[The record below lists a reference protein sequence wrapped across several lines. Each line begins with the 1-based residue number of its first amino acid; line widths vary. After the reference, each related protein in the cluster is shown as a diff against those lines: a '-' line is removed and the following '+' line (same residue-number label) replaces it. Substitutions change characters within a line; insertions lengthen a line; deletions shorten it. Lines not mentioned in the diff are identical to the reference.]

1 MGAGYIQHALG
12 PGYPVER
19 QLRTKEVAMTTAS
32 PIGARGGTSTPATA
46 KTAAPIIYK
55 AITTDQVSD
64 LQVIEKK
71 VDANGLPIMGHPP
84 GLSTRLVGKTGSQ
97 ILIQMLAEHGVTDAF
112 GYPGG
117 AILPTFDALY
127 DAKINFIL
135 VRHEQGA
142 GHMADGYARATG
154 KPGVVIVTSGPG
166 ATNTVTALG
175 TAYMDSIPMIV
186 FSGQVRTYMI
196 GNDAFQEADVT
207 GIVRPVTKRAYLV
220 KNVRDLPRI
229 INEAFVIATTG
240 RPGPVLID
248 LPVDV
253 TTSKIEEA
261 VDDTPHLPGYRPRV
275 LGHSKMTKSA
285 AEMINAS
292 KRPVLYVGGGA
303 VLANAWKEVRQL
315 ADKGNIPCTTT
326 LLGLGAFDENNP
338 RALHMLGMHGSAYA
352 NYAVQESDCLIAVGA
367 RFDDRVTGNL
377 KFFAPKAK
385 IIHIDIDPASI
396 SKNVKVDIPVVGDA
410 RLCLRDIIEHIQHVE
425 RTEWFDQ
432 INAWKAK
439 FPFTYRDD
447 SKLAKPQA
455 IIEAINR
462 ITQGKAIFA
471 TGVGQHQMWAAQFIR
486 WSQPRSMISSGG
498 LGTMGFG
505 VPAAIG
511 AQIGRPGETV
521 IDIDGDSSFIMFP
534 QELATAAQYKLPVK
548 IAILNNNFQGMVR
561 QWQQLFY
568 NSRFSH
574 TEMVNPDF
582 AKLAEG
588 FGVKGI
594 SCKRKEDVDKCVA
607 EMLAYPGPVVVD
619 FLCETNENVYPMVA
633 SGKALHD
640 MDLGVDGQAPAPTNT
655 ARELGSLA

>member
-1 MGAGYIQHALG
+1 
-12 PGYPVER
+12 
-19 QLRTKEVAMTTAS
+19 MTTLN
-32 PIGARGGTSTPATA
+32 PPTGARASTPAGQNPSPKTEKYTA
-46 KTAAPIIYK
+46 VR
-55 AITTDQVSD
+55 TDQVAD

-71 VDANGLPIMGHPP
+71 VDANGLPILGATP
-84 GLSTRLVGKTGSQ
+84 GLSSRYVGMTGSA
-97 ILIQMLAEHGVTDAF
+97 ILIKMLAEHGVTDAF

-127 DAKINFIL
+127 DAKINFVL

-166 ATNTVTALG
+166 ATNTVTPLA

-220 KNVRDLPRI
+220 KSVKDLPRI
-229 INEAFVIATTG
+229 INEAFIVATTG
-240 RPGPVLID
+240 RPGPVLVD

-253 TTSKIEEA
+253 TTNKIEEA
-261 VDDTPHLPGYRPRV
+261 IDDTPYLPGYKPRV
-275 LGHSKMTKSA
+275 LGHSKMTRA
-285 AEMINAS
+285 AADLINAS

-303 VLANAWKEVRQL
+303 VLANAYKEVREL
-315 ADKGNIPCTTT
+315 ADKANLPCTTT
-326 LLGLGAFDENNP
+326 LLGLGAFDEHNP
-338 RALHMLGMHGSAYA
+338 RSLHMLGMHGSAYA

-385 IIHIDIDPASI
+385 IIHVDIDPSSI
-396 SKNVKVDIPVVGDA
+396 SKNVKVDVPVVGDA
-410 RLCLRDIIEHIQHVE
+410 RLCLQDMIEHVQHVE
-425 RTEWFDQ
+425 RKEWFDQ

-439 FPFTYRDD
+439 YPFIYRDD
-447 SKLAKPQA
+447 TPNTKPQA
-455 IIEAINR
+455 IIEAINKV
-462 ITQGKAIFA
+462 TQGKAIFA

-511 AQIGRPGETV
+511 AQVGRPGELV
-521 IDIDGDSSFIMFP
+521 IDLDGDASFIMFP
-534 QELATAAQYKLPVK
+534 QELATAAEYKIPVK
-548 IAILNNNFQGMVR
+548 IAILNNNFQGMVK
-561 QWQQLFY
+561 QWQELFY
-568 NSRFSH
+568 KGRLSYTKMH
-574 TEMVNPDF
+574 NPDF

-594 SCKRKEDVDKCVA
+594 RCERKEDVARVVE
-607 EMLAYPGPVVVD
+607 EMINHPGPCVVD
-619 FLCETNENVYPMVA
+619 FLCEKDEHVYPMVA
-633 SGKALHD
+633 SGKALHE
-640 MDLGVDGQAPAPTNT
+640 MELGVVGQTASQPAPHPNA
-655 ARELGSLA
+655 ARELGTLA